1 MVEIENL
8 SLAYAPKTPVL
19 SDISLSVRK
28 GECLLIAGKSGS
40 GKSSLIHV
48 CNGLAAEFLGAKI
61 EGSVQIGTRDIQEM
75 PIYEVGQ
82 IVSSVFQNPKTHFF
96 NVDTTLELVF
106 FLENIGLS
114 RDDMRKRLADMLALF
129 PIRHLM
135 DRDIFKLSGG
145 EKQILCVAAAYIAG
159 TEVIVFDEPTANL
172 DAHYTRVLVEMLR
185 QLKEQNVT
193 LILAEHRMHDVA
205 ALADRVL
212 LLEDGR
218 VDAVLDRDRFWALDE
233 DVLGAKGIRSRKRPV
248 LACKKLPEHG
258 ALHIRQLKISLGKR
272 RGIDMRNMFFEKGRV
287 YGIVGR
293 NGCGK
298 STFLRA
304 LIGVERT
311 LKDEI
316 FYENKRLTKTE
327 RIAMS
332 GLVMQ
337 DVHRQLFAET
347 VEKEITLGG
356 AYEKQRL
363 DRILGELD
371 LELLRLRHPHSLSGG
386 EKQRVAVATALYRD
400 VPLLFFDEPT
410 SGMDYENMLRIA
422 ESIAWAASSERIV
435 FVVSHDI
442 DFLNIVADGVVDM
455 EVYQIGE

>member
-212 LLEDGR
+212 LLEGGR

-248 LACKKLPEHG
+248 LACKKLPERG

-371 LELLRLRHPHSLSGG
+371 LEPLCLRHPHSLSGG

-422 ESIAWAASSERIV
+422 ESIAWAAFSERIV